1 MNNPQNRGTRP
12 QESKFT
18 GFFGLLFF
26 FILAV
31 IIAGF
36 LSGRESIRYFPSPID
51 KQPVLNNQA
60 VVKPRVMLLPYTPE
74 VQEAPDA
81 ESDGSTVDNMDE
93 DDWEVAD
100 QETTPFSIMWPESEE
115 E

>member
-1 MNNPQNRGTRP
+1 MNNPHNKGSRP
-12 QESKFT
+12 QESPLT
-18 GFFGLLFF
+18 GFIGLLFF

-51 KQPVLNNQA
+51 RQPVPTKEASN
-60 VVKPRVMLLPYTPE
+60 RVMLLPYTPE
-74 VQEAPDA
+74 VQDDTDSEITEQDW
-81 ESDGSTVDNMDE
+81 TE

-100 QETTPFSIMWPESEE
+100 QETTPFSIMWPESQED
-115 E
+115 